1 MRSSLRQPAAPAAA
15 RRAAGAAGA
24 PAARPPPLL
33 APPACSSSGRDGGA
47 SDAGIRRASYT
58 AAGATR
64 RGDGGA
70 SDAGARRASYA
81 AAPAATRRGALLSL
95 VAAPP
100 MAATAAAAAAML
112 LLSSAAAAPPRAGA
126 AVIDEDVAQ
135 RVYAGA
141 AASVASIA
149 VLRPDG
155 AGGDTAE
162 GVGTGFVWD
171 SYGHV
176 VTSYR
181 CASRVTLEKSKG
193 IVVSLGAGGPGAT
206 FSAAVVAADAS
217 ADVAVLRLAG
227 SAEALAALAPLPLG
241 ASGSLRIGQSLLAL
255 SRPPGPLPPAMS
267 AGLMSGTNRSVP
279 SPAGGRIYGALQT
292 DAAVGAYGSGG
303 PLLDSSGRVVGTIS
317 AAFGAASSG
326 RGAGTNF
333 ALPVDSL
340 RVSVPNLIVYGNAA
354 GKGV

>member
-1 MRSSLRQPAAPAAA
+1 MRALRQPAAAPAAA
-15 RRAAGAAGA
+15 ATRRRAAACAAA
-24 PAARPPPLL
+24 AARPPPQLP
-33 APPACSSSGRDGGA
+33 PPACSSSGR
-47 SDAGIRRASYT
+47 
-58 AAGATR
+58 
-64 RGDGGA
+64 GDGA
-70 SDAGARRASYA
+70 ADAGAHGAAAAYA
-81 AAPAATRRGALLSL
+81 AAAAPTRRGALLSL

-100 MAATAAAAAAML
+100 VATTAAAAAAL
-112 LLSSAAAAPPRAGA
+112 LLRSSSAAALLLASSATAARPPRAGA

-155 AGGDTAE
+155 AGGDAAE

-181 CASRVTLEKSKG
+181 CASRVTLEKSRG

-206 FSAAVVAADAS
+206 FSASVVAADAS
-217 ADVAVLRLAG
+217 LDVAVLRLAG
-227 SAEALAALAPLPLG
+227 SAGALAALAPLPLG
-241 ASGSLRIGQSLLAL
+241 ASGALRIGQSLLAL
-255 SRPPGPLPPAMS
+255 SRPPGDLPPAMS
-267 AGLMSGTNRSVP
+267 AGLLSGTDRSVP

-292 DAAVGAYGSGG
+292 DASVGAYGSGG
-303 PLLDSSGRVVGTIS
+303 PVLDSSGRVVGTVS
-317 AAFGAASSG
+317 AAFGAAASG
-326 RGAGTNF
+326 RGAGANF
-333 ALPVDSL
+333 LLPIDGL
-340 RVSVPNLIVYGNAA
+340 RVSVPNLIVFGNAA